1 MNIVFFGNGSFG
13 MPSLK
18 KLYNSNYKL
27 LCLISNTPKSKSR
40 KKNQKLPILQ
50 KTANDLNIEII
61 NQDVLTDINFIN
73 NLKSLNPDLFIVVS
87 YKIIPGILLDIPK
100 YGSINLHASMLPKY
114 RGSSPIQRA
123 LINGET
129 EIGLTTFLLN
139 SGIDKGD
146 IIAQKKY
153 KLNDRNTYTELH
165 DKLAVKGSQIIID
178 SIESVT
184 SKDFVPKKQSNT
196 KISYAKKINKNEYR
210 ITFDA
215 NAFNLHNKIRGLTF
229 PGCYCYYLNK
239 RVKLF
244 NTYYDNNISIDLL
257 KNIGDFTFENN
268 CIYIKCKKGFL
279 IVNEVQFE
287 GKKIIKAIDFKNMNL
302 KKDFFN

>member
-27 LCLISNTPKSKSR
+27 LCLISNTPNSKSR
-40 KKNQKLPILQ
+40 KKNQKLPVLQ
-50 KTANDLNIEII
+50 KTAIDLNIEII

-146 IIAQKKY
+146 IIAQKKF

-165 DKLAVKGSQIIID
+165 DKLAVKGSHIIID

-210 ITFDA
+210 ITFDG
-215 NAFNLHNKIRGLTF
+215 NALNLHNKIRGLTF

-268 CIYIKCKKGFL
+268 SIYIKCKQGFL

>member
-123 LINGET
+123 LINGEK

-244 NTYYDNNISIDLL
+244 NTYYDNDISIDLL

-268 CIYIKCKKGFL
+268 SIYIKCKKGFL

>member
-73 NLKSLNPDLFIVVS
+73 NIKSLNPDLFIVVS

-165 DKLAVKGSQIIID
+165 DKLAVKGSHVIID

-257 KNIGDFTFENN
+257 KKIGDFKFENN
-268 CIYIKCKKGFL
+268 SIYIKCKKGFL

>member
-13 MPSLK
+13 VPSLK
-18 KLYNSNYKL
+18 KLYDSNYKL
-27 LCLISNTPKSKSR
+27 LYLISNTPKSKSR

-50 KTANDLNIEII
+50 QTANDLNIEII
-61 NQDVLTDINFIN
+61 NQDILTDINFIN

-165 DKLAVKGSQIIID
+165 DKLAVKGSHIILD
-178 SIESVT
+178 SIESVA
-184 SKDFVPKKQSNT
+184 SKDFVPKKQSNA
-196 KISYAKKINKNEYR
+196 KISYAKKINKNEYQ

-279 IVNEVQFE
+279 IVNELQFE

>member
-13 MPSLK
+13 IPSLK

-50 KTANDLNIEII
+50 QTANDLNIKII

-100 YGSINLHASMLPKY
+100 YGSINLHASMLPKH

-129 EIGLTTFLLN
+129 EIVLTTFLLN

-178 SIESVT
+178 SIELVT

-210 ITFDA
+210 ITFDT

-268 CIYIKCKKGFL
+268 SIYIKCKKGFL
-279 IVNEVQFE
+279 IVNELQFE

>member
-27 LCLISNTPKSKSR
+27 LCLVSNTPKSKSR

-87 YKIIPGILLDIPK
+87 YKIIPGTLLDIPK

-123 LINGET
+123 LIKGET

-146 IIAQKKY
+146 IIAQKKF

-165 DKLAVKGSQIIID
+165 DKLAVKGSRIIID

-268 CIYIKCKKGFL
+268 SIYIKCKKGFL